1 MQNIVLLSV
10 LTTVIFCFIKLFE
23 MKYIEKNE
31 KRVPLKFFVR
41 DIFFVFISSFVVSFS
56 YFKLNLK
63 FAELFGFDEKTPIPI
78 QIFTDKPSF

>member
-10 LTTVIFCFIKLFE
+10 LTTVVFCFIKLFE

-31 KRVPLKFFVR
+31 KLLPLKYFVR
-41 DIFFVFISSFVVSFS
+41 DIFFVFISSFIVSFS
-56 YFKLNLK
+56 YFKLNIK
-63 FAELFGFDEKTPIPI
+63 FAELFGFDEKTPVQI